1 MKNLIFLVV
10 IAAAGYFGYTY
21 WQKLHPA
28 TAEMVETAPAPEM
41 VPGAPASPVA
51 PPASVAPPV
60 VPHVPNLAPAGTWF
74 LLTQV
79 AVTTDS
85 GVVGKTPGTQVKQL
99 AAVPAGLRVTDGHD
113 EFTVSAMQVT
123 NDVDVARR
131 ILDADRATQARL
143 VEARAAQSRPATIA
157 AVAPSPATTP
167 GGLFAIPAARAVV
180 AAAPAPAAVNPL
192 NNTSYG
198 HTEAVRRRP

>member
-10 IAAAGYFGYTY
+10 IAVAGYFGYTY
-21 WQKLHPA
+21 WQKQLHPD
-28 TAEMVETAPAPEM
+28 TAELVATAPAPEM
-41 VPGAPASPVA
+41 APGAPASPVA
-51 PPASVAPPV
+51 PPASVAPPL
-60 VPHVPNLAPAGTWF
+60 VPHVANLAPAGTWF

-79 AVTTDS
+79 AVTNDS

-99 AAVPAGLRVTDGHD
+99 AAVPSGLRVTDGHD
-113 EFTVSAMQVT
+113 EFTVTAMQVT

-131 ILDADRATQARL
+131 ILEADRATQVRL
-143 VEARAAQSRPATIA
+143 VEARAAQSRPATTA
-157 AVAPSPATTP
+157 AAPSPATTP
-167 GGLFAIPAARAVV
+167 GGLFAIPAARAVAAV
-180 AAAPAPAAVNPL
+180 APTPAPVNPL